1 MAQRFPDVDWFCDNC
16 GAYLNFQP
24 GFNDHHYI
32 WKCTQC
38 GFKSSISSANIR
50 SFGKVNKTKNKKT

>member
-1 MAQRFPDVDWFCDNC
+1 MSERFPNVDWFCDNC
-16 GAYLNFQP
+16 GAYLNYQP
-24 GFNDHHYI
+24 GFDDHHYI

-50 SFGKVNKTKNKKT
+50 QSGDGRTSND